1 MGMLR
6 VIGGT
11 AKGLRLKHVPGD
23 TTRPITDK
31 VKEALFNILGGEIL
45 DVRMLDL
52 FGGTGAVG
60 IEALSRGAKQVTFLD
75 TSRLAVKTIREN
87 LSTTHFTEKATV
99 FQVDA
104 FSWLASQ
111 TDPHFDLVYVAP
123 PQYKGLWEKAMDLI
137 NQNPQILSD
146 DGQVIVQINPLEW
159 VEKPYI
165 NLQVFDSRKYGD
177 TFLVFFEKSIGE

>member
-1 MGMLR
+1 MR
-6 VIGGT
+6 T
-11 AKGLRLKHVPGD
+11 YRL
-23 TTRPITDK
+23 
-31 VKEALFNILGGEIL
+31 
-45 DVRMLDL
+45 
-52 FGGTGAVG
+52 
-60 IEALSRGAKQVTFLD
+60 
-75 TSRLAVKTIREN
+75 
-87 LSTTHFTEKATV
+87 

-137 NQNPQILSD
+137 DQNPQILCD